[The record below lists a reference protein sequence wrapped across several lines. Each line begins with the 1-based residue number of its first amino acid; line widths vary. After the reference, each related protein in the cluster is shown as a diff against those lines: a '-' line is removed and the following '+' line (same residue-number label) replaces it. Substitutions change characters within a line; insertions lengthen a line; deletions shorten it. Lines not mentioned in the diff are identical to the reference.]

1 MIDTTAPAVSI
12 SITEDTNNDGLLSS
26 AELDGQVNYVVTL
39 AAGTALGDT
48 LVIVDQDGNELFNG
62 PVTQAMLDSGLALAV
77 NVPADG
83 ATLTLTA
90 TVTDPAGNSY
100 SAHDSVTID
109 TTAPNPPTVLI
120 VDDGIPGDG
129 VLTQSEISNN
139 GAGVQIEVNIDATD
153 FLAGGHVNLTIN
165 NSAVIT
171 SIELKIVDVGNGVIE
186 LQFADGTPATN
197 FSYSNGIISWTESTP
212 EAGQDITIYAT
223 QTDAAGNTSSQGS
236 DTATVNSVPTI
247 NVLNNVIVSE
257 EGLPLGLPD
266 STGDTDSTNSPD
278 ASGTVSI
285 QDSNND
291 NLTVS
296 LSGPSGLFSGGQAI
310 QWSWDPVTQTLTGY
324 IGTAGEASYTEIM
337 TATLTPPVNGSS
349 GNWTYDVTLKGPVDH
364 PDTETEDT
372 LSVNIGINVDDG
384 HGGTSTGSFNVT
396 IEDDAPVIS
405 PIAAVQTTTTSIPDS
420 LVGSF
425 SLTGYSGNSNSLD
438 FNGFTISARGFTS
451 STNSNLIDAAI
462 FGSSSG
468 IGVSSAGAPYHNLAN
483 EVDFRKFADGSSAS
497 EEIIITLDPGT
508 IAYGVN
514 IQFSHMFG
522 GELEVGVVEFW
533 RDGQLIATQTF
544 SSDASS
550 GDYAANFQALQ
561 GGFDT
566 MVIKALDNGQ
576 GPNSGDNSDFTVTAI
591 EFLGTTTPPAIAFAS
606 GTVNPDW
613 GADGKGSLTLQGS
626 DETNLFTATG
636 SAITI
641 TQTAN
646 TLIGVDAAGHLVFK
660 LEFTPGTGQWDFH
673 QYQKMLQPSDG
684 DIDFKVRATDGDGD
698 HFDATFSVIPQ
709 VNITPSVS
717 ASTVTGLE
725 DTAIYFDWSKFNVT
739 DSDTAKA
746 ELSIKIDSLP
756 NPLNGRL
763 QYFENGNWLNVTTG
777 MLITSI
783 MIDAGHLRFIP
794 TQNEADGLLG
804 GTGNQGSPLA
814 SFTYSVTDG
823 SSNSAPTTMDVKIE
837 AVADAPNLTASISKV
852 VWHDVITDNTLNSS
866 HTVGSNDFG
875 ITIEAVKSGRTA
887 TADSDDNH
895 YLQGISNDSNDLTG
909 KGGDDI
915 LVGGDLNDNLTG
927 GAGDDVFVGGGLN
940 DSIYG
945 GAGIDT
951 AVYSGNRSEYV
962 ITWHSDH
969 GSLPYM
975 LINDR
980 RGIDSSSVNT
990 NDLDAGDHLYEVE
1003 RLVFADGVFI
1013 INPDGSLTQVQTTE
1027 IKLNINASLV
1037 DTDGSETLSAITIT
1051 GVPTGAYLSA
1061 GTLNSDGSWTLTQ
1074 AQLANLSMHV
1084 EANYSGN
1091 PDVNLHIT
1099 VSSEEQS
1106 NGSTA
1111 TSEFDLSVS
1120 LRGYS
1125 YINGTHGDNTIAGTD
1140 NNDVIVSDVQGI
1152 QIIEGESYNIA
1163 FIFDTS
1169 GSMYGKI
1176 TEAKAQL
1183 TTVFEQLVDAASGA
1197 QSGVVNLMLTDFA
1210 SNSNFTISVNLQDPN
1225 ALTTLINQLSSIV
1238 DDNSGN
1244 TNYEAGF
1251 ESAINWFNSANIA
1264 NNGGTN
1270 LSYFITDGQPNRDS
1284 DDTNTSKFLVAYDQ
1298 TTGHF
1303 VDLAQL
1309 ITQQN
1314 YARGNTIT
1322 FNGKVIADGSGN
1334 VYSFFN
1340 GEQVGKI
1347 TFNSNGSVKNFS
1359 DSNIS
1364 TNIQTKLAF
1373 DLLSAVS
1380 TVEAIGLGSGINANQ
1395 LALYDTDGVVR
1406 ANIDVNTL
1414 ASVILGTSVQL
1425 LQGDDTIN
1433 GGQGGDIIFGDLT
1446 QFQGIN
1452 SQGYS
1457 ALQQY
1462 VSQQLNDGTET
1473 TVAEVHQYIT
1483 DHLSE
1488 FDVSRN
1494 NDGDDKLNGGIGDDI
1509 LFGQGGDDILNG
1521 ESGNDILIGGAGNDI
1536 LSGGT
1541 GNDTLSGGFGND
1553 ILSGGEGNDTLIGGL
1568 GNDTLSG
1575 DSGADTFVWRYA
1587 ESGTDHITDF
1597 NVNEDKLDLSDL
1609 LQGENSSNLDSYL
1622 NFTLV
1627 GGSTVIDIDANHDGN
1642 FEQHIVLDGVDLYS
1656 AYNTTTETGIINGL
1670 LGSNGNGPLI
1680 IDNAPITPEVS
1691 PLTLHETKQN
1701 DGSIIP

>member
-1 MIDTTAPAVSI
+1 K
-12 SITEDTNNDGLLSS
+12 
-26 AELDGQVNYVVTL
+26 
-39 AAGTALGDT
+39 AA
-48 LVIVDQDGNELFNG
+48 
-62 PVTQAMLDSGLALAV
+62 TQALAE
-77 NVPADG
+77 G
-83 ATLTLTA
+83 
-90 TVTDPAGNSY
+90 
-100 SAHDSVTID
+100 
-109 TTAPNPPTVLI
+109 
-120 VDDGIPGDG
+120 
-129 VLTQSEISNN
+129 
-139 GAGVQIEVNIDATD
+139 
-153 FLAGGHVNLTIN
+153 
-165 NSAVIT
+165 
-171 SIELKIVDVGNGVIE
+171 
-186 LQFADGTPATN
+186 
-197 FSYSNGIISWTESTP
+197 
-212 EAGQDITIYAT
+212 AT
-223 QTDAAGNTSSQGS
+223 QTVTYTVRVTDDKGAWVDQIVTITITGTNDSPVITNAATQLVGSVVEAGDLDDGTDAPGTP
-236 DTATVNSVPTI
+236 TATGQLSATDVDNGATQTWSVQGTPDTTYGSFAVDASGKWTYTLDNTKAATQALAEGATQTVTYTVRVTDDKGAWVDQIVTITITGTNDAPVINSASNAT
-247 NVLNNVIVSE
+247 VSE
-257 EGLPLGLPD
+257 EGLLNGIID
-266 STGDTDSTNSPD
+266 FIGNSDTTDDVS
-278 ASGTVSI
+278 ASGTININDV
-285 QDSNND
+285 DSD
-291 NLTVS
+291 SLTVS
-296 LSGPSGLFSGGQAI
+296 LSGPTGLFSADQAI
-310 QWSWDPVTQTLTGY
+310 QWTWDPVTKTLTGY
-324 IGTAGEASYTEIM
+324 IGTVGEASYTEIM
-337 TATLTPPVNGSS
+337 TATLTPPITGSS
-349 GNWTYDVTLKGPVDH
+349 GDWTYDVTLKGPVDH

-420 LVGSF
+420 LVGLF
-425 SLTGYSGNSNSLD
+425 SLTGYSGNNNSLD

-451 STNSNLIDAAI
+451 STDSSLIDAEI
-462 FGSSSG
+462 FGSGSG

-508 IAYGVN
+508 VAYGVN

-550 GDYAANFQALQ
+550 GNYAANFQALQ

-783 MIDAGHLRFIP
+783 MIDAGHLRFVSS
-794 TQNEADGLLG
+794 QNEADGLLG

-823 SSNSAPTTMDVKIE
+823 SSNSTSTTMDVKIE
-837 AVADAPNLTASISKV
+837 AVADTPNLTASISKI
-852 VWHDVITDNTLNSS
+852 VWHDVIADNTLNNS

-875 ITIEAVKSGRTA
+875 ITIDAVKSGRTA

-975 LINDR
+975 LINDS

-1183 TTVFEQLVDAASGA
+1183 TTVFEQLVDAASGT
-1197 QSGVVNLMLTDFA
+1197 QSGVVNLMLTDFS
-1210 SNSNFTISVNLQDPN
+1210 SNSNFTISVKLHDPE
-1225 ALTTLINQLSSIV
+1225 ALTTLLNKLNSIAD
-1238 DDNSGN
+1238 DDNGW

-1251 ESAINWFNSANIA
+1251 ESAINWFNSATIA

-1270 LSYFITDGQPNRDS
+1270 LSYFITDGQPNERYL
-1284 DDTNTSKFLVAYDQ
+1284 DTDTRTFLVAYDQ

-1309 ITQQN
+1309 INQQN

-1322 FNGKVIADGSGN
+1322 FNGKVIADEYGN

-1340 GEQVGKI
+1340 GQKVGKI
-1347 TFNSNGSVKNFS
+1347 SFNYNGTVSSFS

-1364 TNIQTKLAF
+1364 TNIQAKLAF

-1380 TVEAIGLGSGINANQ
+1380 TVEAIGLGSGINETQ

-1433 GGQGGDIIFGDLT
+1433 GGQGNDIIFGDLT

-1521 ESGNDILIGGAGNDI
+1521 ESGNDILIGGTGNDI

-1541 GNDTLSGGFGND
+1541 GNDTLSGGLGND

-1568 GNDTLSG
+1568 GNDTLTG

-1670 LGSNGNGPLI
+1670 LGTNGDGPLI
-1680 IDNAPITPEVS
+1680 IDPQPVVQEESQNHE
-1691 PLTLHETKQN
+1691 PLNPLN
-1701 DGSIIP
+1701 SYFP